1 MVERP
6 ERPTKVFSKTSVW
19 RVHLKKP
26 ALIMKIHKAD
36 LQFVPVDADADFDP
50 EHNRRVIEKT
60 IRDSERIRRQK
71 NREFGEKI
79 AERADAA
86 AHFLKG
92 LSEGKTS
99 TSVEKYFGRR
109 ELARLRGQEIIKSL
123 QK

>member
-1 MVERP
+1 MR
-6 ERPTKVFSKTSVW
+6 
-19 RVHLKKP
+19 
-26 ALIMKIHKAD
+26 IHKAD
-36 LQFVPVDADADFDP
+36 LQFVPVDADKDFDP

-86 AHFLKG
+86 AYFLKG
-92 LSEGKTS
+92 LAEGRTS
-99 TSVEKYFGRR
+99 TSAEKFFGRKQ
-109 ELARLRGQEIIKSL
+109 LAHIRGQEIMKKL